1 MVPGRALP
9 PSEDMLSVLGAVMR
23 LGAFNEPDDAG
34 VELVRTL
41 AALIGVERAR
51 LDAIVFVDDA
61 ARLRPVAEATGQG
74 AKRLEH
80 AGPGAMLP
88 RLETRPDLA
97 ACAASGRLTESPAS
111 EGRILTLVP
120 VPAEGHCR
128 AVISLFGAEPL
139 AAGWRQ
145 VVMELA
151 AVYGNHVRALELA
164 QLDTLTGLH
173 NRRSFEN
180 RFWLRR
186 PARELVAAGRW
197 LGMVDID
204 NFKDVNDRFGHLVG
218 DEVLRLVAQALK
230 SAVRPSDRVFRFGG
244 EEFAVLLD
252 RVPDDDAHEA
262 FERLRRFIETRDI
275 PRVGRFT
282 VSVGYT
288 AIDEGE
294 RPEEAYGRADR
305 ALYLAKSGG
314 RNRCVRLRP

>member
-1 MVPGRALP
+1 MGPGRALP

-23 LGAFNEPDDAG
+23 LGAFNEPDEAG

-51 LDAIVFVDDA
+51 LDAIVYVDDA
-61 ARLRPVAEATGQG
+61 ARLRPVAEATGQY
-74 AKRLEH
+74 ARRLEES
-80 AGPGAMLP
+80 GPGDRLP
-88 RLETRPDLA
+88 RLETRPDIA
-97 ACAASGRLTESPAS
+97 ACAASGRPSESGTS
-111 EGRILTLVP
+111 GRVLTLVP

-128 AVISLFGAEPL
+128 AVISLHSPEPL
-139 AAGWRQ
+139 DAGWRQ
-145 VVMELA
+145 VVAELA

-173 NRRSFEN
+173 NRRSFES

-186 PARELVAAGRW
+186 TARELAGAGRW

-204 NFKDVNDRFGHLVG
+204 NFKEVNDRFGHLFG
-218 DEVLRLVAQALK
+218 DEVLRRVAQAIR

-244 EEFAVLLD
+244 EEFAVLLE

-262 FERLRRFIETRDI
+262 FERLRRAIENHDI
-275 PRVGRFT
+275 PRLGRLT
-282 VSVGYT
+282 VSIGYT
-288 AIDEGE
+288 PIDEGE

-314 RNRCVRLRP
+314 RNRCLRFRP